1 MDNNVLRGDIIQE
14 ADWGIGEILKALE
27 ANGIL
32 EKTLVILSSTLISRT
47 LAMAL
52 LLSGSSV
59 VIMGNATTIFV
70 SLLVLRLVVSV
81 AMVLRI
87 LRTCLVRRTVLS
99 PGDMFS
105 VLGSVPNG
113 LVIYP

>member
-1 MDNNVLRGDIIQE
+1 MELLFMTKLVK
-14 ADWGIGEILKALE
+14 AIGSMLKNATLVVC
-27 ANGIL
+27 L
-32 EKTLVILSSTLISRT
+32 FQVTLVILSSTLISRT
-47 LAMAL
+47 LATAL

-59 VIMGNATTIFV
+59 VIMGNATTISV
-70 SLLVLRLVVSV
+70 LLLVLRLVLSV

-87 LRTCLVRRTVLS
+87 LRTFIVRRTVLS
-99 PGDMFS
+99 FGDMFF

>member
-1 MDNNVLRGDIIQE
+1 MVLVFMTKLVK
-14 ADWGIGEILKALE
+14 AIGSMLKN
-27 ANGIL
+27 ANL
-32 EKTLVILSSTLISRT
+32 VVCLFQVTLVILSSTLISRT

-113 LVIYP
+113 LVFYP